1 MANLDFLT
9 LFPAGNAS
17 LSVVASDGAIT
28 IQNLHTPT
36 IGRRCPLLELS
47 FEQGASGIP
56 RASIE
61 AASLDLVVNFLRFCY
76 TGDYLSYDDMGALPF
91 SLLMH
96 AQLCRMAE
104 IFEVPELQ
112 ALAHTNVIRETELA
126 CSLPSPPLDLCL
138 AIRFIYEHLAEQR
151 PLIDT
156 ILHYC
161 VYCFLQHKLGTD
173 DSFRQVAFELR
184 PFHQDLCRTSFKRGF
199 QDDGAIDIV
208 RLPVQESTPHS
219 MQDLGKLALGDFLY
233 GLWSGDV
240 SDLPKE
246 ICEQD
251 HGTVLPEKEHT
262 LVYRPKVA
270 DARRV
275 GTFEDDIY
283 GYTLVH
289 LPKHASE
296 SEPSHLMLN
305 AQPEDP
311 FGNPQHPQLPSINIQ
326 SQANSKNEEKLDD
339 WTITSPTND
348 ETSGS
353 DSEWAF
359 V

>member
-1 MANLDFLT
+1 MANLDFLAR
-9 LFPAGNAS
+9 FPAGNAS
-17 LSVVASDGAIT
+17 LSVVASDGVMT
-28 IQNLHTPT
+28 IHNLHPGT

-56 RASIE
+56 RASVE
-61 AASLDLVVNFLRFCY
+61 ATSVDLVVHFLRFCY

-126 CSLPSPPLDLCL
+126 CSLPSPPLDLCP
-138 AIRFIYEHLAEQR
+138 AIRFIYEHLADQR
-151 PLIDT
+151 PLVET

-161 VYCFLQHKLGTD
+161 VYCFLQHRLGTD

-184 PFHQDLCRTSFKRGF
+184 PFHQDLCRTSFQRGF

-219 MQDLGKLALGDFLY
+219 MQELGKLALGDFLY

-246 ICEQD
+246 LGEQD
-251 HGTVLPEKEHT
+251 HGAVLPESEHT
-262 LVYRPKVA
+262 LVYRPKVV
-270 DARRV
+270 DSKRI
-275 GTFEDDIY
+275 GTSEDDVY

-289 LPKHASE
+289 LPKYASE
-296 SEPSHLMLN
+296 SGPSNLMSN
-305 AQPEDP
+305 AQSQDP
-311 FGNPQHPQLPSINIQ
+311 SSDLPHAQRPSISVQTDADTENRE
-326 SQANSKNEEKLDD
+326 NLED
-339 WTITSPTND
+339 WTITSPTTNN
-348 ETSGS
+348 TSDS